1 MLVSCG
7 SWSMA
12 DALDMTWRSKVAS
25 VPSCNLN
32 RCMSSALY
40 HEAVF
45 SSGVQRGIVWTS
57 TDGEN
62 DTPLLRRLLVGF
74 VRRSIG
80 WDVTLSVVDDSETIE
95 DDDAWPQSLLL
106 HKLQSSLLF
115 FKGRDIWDDAMSTI
129 FDGTNELE
137 TSTSWQDWGAI
148 FVDNNELSA
157 VMVIE
162 HIVIVHQGLRLWFT
176 RKFRRWLPTSECVMF
191 SCSPCSWQKKWRG
204 KALILRCW
212 RFSAQV
218 QLVSFYSVPQ
228 SSFWAAQ
235 QFWCNTH
242 AEVVILC
249 KCLGI
254 IIHRYL

>member
-176 RKFRRWLPTSECVMF
+176 RKFRRWRYYNSECVRYVLLFMLLAKKVTRQGLD
-191 SCSPCSWQKKWRG
+191 SPLLTLFQHKFNWCHSILFPSPHSGLLSNFGVTRMQK
-204 KALILRCW
+204 
-212 RFSAQV
+212 
-218 QLVSFYSVPQ
+218 
-228 SSFWAAQ
+228 
-235 QFWCNTH
+235 
-242 AEVVILC
+242 
-249 KCLGI
+249 
-254 IIHRYL
+254 